1 MNKKIINHIVD
12 YNKLLYIPFF
22 ISLLTIVILVIAI
35 NISSKEFLINKMK
48 KSSIAITSQ
57 ITNQFENNDKSL
69 KLINSMLNSKFESTG
84 NIVIENKDNLSN
96 EYLKNLATQLNV
108 NEIHWLNSSA
118 DILYSTNSN
127 YIGFTL
133 PDSHPLNTFI
143 NSNLLKSFEIERFTN
158 SDNPNIKY
166 AAFKSIDGNIAY
178 ISIDVSTINEIASY
192 FSYQSILDSLKEE
205 ISIKY
210 ALLTDTNAV
219 TIADFNINHTDMNYS
234 SDPVILDALA
244 GNTSS
249 AEIFDE
255 ISNSR
260 VFDFA
265 VPVYND
271 NSLIGA
277 LNVGFSLE
285 PLYNQIKKNAIISI
299 VISIIMFLLFWTIQF
314 KNIIKPVLILEK
326 NMSEID
332 LNSNRG
338 YLLPFIDTNTFKGL
352 TFFIN
357 TLLEKIYASL
367 NYMEQKQIEL
377 NSSNAELKVA
387 YNQLSASE
395 SALRINYND
404 IQAHKDK
411 IEYLAYNDSLTGLP
425 NRAQF
430 TKIMNSIDF
439 KSEKGAIMLLDL
451 DNFKQINDTMG
462 HLYGDKVLEKISDTF
477 KKIANENSFIFR
489 FGGDEF
495 LIYIKDEQDTDV
507 ISEYAKDIAA
517 RLNKD
522 LIINN
527 HTFNLSFSIGITLFP
542 KDTTNIDELLINADT
557 AMYKV
562 KNQGKSNYMFFDI
575 SMLQEFS
582 EKIEIEKELKQAL
595 EHDEFSLVFQP
606 QISSVTGMI
615 ASFEALLR
623 LKDNKIPPYKFI
635 PVAEES
641 GLIIQIGRWVL
652 EETLRQMC
660 YWREQGLDL
669 RPVAVNFS
677 SIQLSDHLFHDFLKE
692 KLDFYNISPKLI
704 KIEITESIFLE
715 NTNATISF
723 LNKFKNMGVGMA
735 LDDFGTGYSSISYL
749 TYIPVEKVK
758 LDKSLSDRFLEL
770 NNIQVMRSIIDLV
783 HNLNLDITAEGIE
796 SIEQFEKLRN
806 IGCDYIQGYLFSKP
820 ISSQEIVILY
830 NKSFF

>member
-1 MNKKIINHIVD
+1 MNNKISNHIVD
-12 YNKLLYIPFF
+12 YKKLLYIPFF
-22 ISLLTIVILVIAI
+22 ISLLTIVILVTAI

-48 KSSIAITSQ
+48 KNSIAITSQ
-57 ITNQFENNDKSL
+57 ITNQFESNDKSL
-69 KLINSMLNSKFESTG
+69 RLINSMLNSKFEGVG

-96 EYLKNLATQLNV
+96 EYLLNLATQLNV

-118 DILYSTNSN
+118 NILYSTNIN
-127 YIGFTL
+127 YIGFKL
-133 PDSHPLNTFI
+133 PESHPLNTFI
-143 NSNLLKSFEIERFTN
+143 NSNISKSFEIEPLTN
-158 SDNPNIKY
+158 YTSPNIKH

-178 ISIDVSTINEIASY
+178 ISIDVSKIDEIGSS
-192 FSYQSILDSLKEE
+192 FSYQYILNSLEKE
-205 ISIKY
+205 ISITY
-210 ALLTDTNAV
+210 ALLTDVNAD

-234 SDPVILDALA
+234 SDPVILDALS

-265 VPVYND
+265 VPVYSD
-271 NSLIGA
+271 NTLIGA

-285 PLYNQIKKNAIISI
+285 PLYDQIKKNAIISI
-299 VISIIMFLLFWTIQF
+299 FMSIIMFVLFWTIQF
-314 KNIIKPVLILEK
+314 KNIITPVLLLEK
-326 NMSEID
+326 DMSEID

-338 YLLPFIDTNTFKGL
+338 YLLPFIDTTTFKGL

-377 NSSNAELKVA
+377 NSSNAELKIA

-411 IEYLAYNDSLTGLP
+411 IEFLAYNDSLTGLP

-439 KSEKGAIMLLDL
+439 NSEKGVIMLLDL

-462 HLYGDKVLEKISDTF
+462 HLYGDKVLEKISDIF
-477 KKIANENSFIFR
+477 KTIANEDIFIFR

-517 RLNKD
+517 KLNKD

-542 KDTTNIDELLINADT
+542 KDTTSIDELLINADT

-582 EKIEIEKELKQAL
+582 EKIEIEKELKHAL
-595 EHDEFSLVFQP
+595 EHEEFSLVFQP

-623 LKDNKIPPYKFI
+623 LKDNKLPPYKFI

-652 EETLRQMC
+652 EETLRQMNS
-660 YWREQGLDL
+660 WREQGLDL

-692 KLDFYNISPKLI
+692 KLDFYNISPKLV

-715 NTNATISF
+715 NTNATINF

-820 ISSQEIVILY
+820 VSSEEIVILY